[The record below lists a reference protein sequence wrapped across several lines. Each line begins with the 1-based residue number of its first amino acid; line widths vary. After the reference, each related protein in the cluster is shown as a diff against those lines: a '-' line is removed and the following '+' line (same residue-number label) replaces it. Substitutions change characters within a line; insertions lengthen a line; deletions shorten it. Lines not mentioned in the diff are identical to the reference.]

1 MWPACSRNGSDCRV
15 NRRADVIDPAELAN
29 LRSEIA
35 RAEKIWRQRRSQC
48 REVIGS
54 MAEGMDKG
62 DREVMEMIGLETEEE
77 LGIPLPFKR

>member
-1 MWPACSRNGSDCRV
+1 MSG
-15 NRRADVIDPAELAN
+15 RADVIDPQELEN
-29 LRSEIA
+29 LRSEIT

-48 REVIGS
+48 REVIGN
-54 MAEGMDKG
+54 MAEGMDKE